1 MIRLIFLFS
10 VVILNLISVRIHA
23 DDAIRLIEPA
33 QLLLI
38 GKQISYLE
46 DANGELGIRDIL
58 KSENQQRFI
67 RHDKNVF
74 NRPGTPSSFWFKITA
89 QNHSGEDAWLEVGS
103 NYAWYIDF
111 YTPDSLGQ
119 YNEVIEMGTMR
130 PDDSKL
136 YDVNFFWL
144 PLNKANDKISKIY
157 YLRVVS
163 GLTFELPL
171 QIGTIRSL
179 SKNKDINDFLTAG
192 FLGILI
198 IMLLYNAFIYLSTKD
213 HIYFFYLGYLLFM
226 AVSMPYANGYPFIEK
241 LNFLFFNKEWWN
253 NYFVVWHSPV
263 YFFIGT
269 FCIRYLNLAQNAPK
283 IRRLIQLEILIISG
297 VFPVLNLLGVKF
309 VDLVNPLQVFIL
321 LLYLTCLITG
331 YYITFKGI
339 KQAYFYVIAWSFMI
353 ALMFVFFGVINGFL
367 PYNPFTRNALYFG
380 VAIEVWLFSLALGD
394 RLNVLQ
400 TEKNQIKAENLK
412 IIKNQNEVLESKV
425 RNRTQELEA
434 ANEELIQSNEELMLT
449 TEQLDAQGQRLT
461 ELNHTKDRLFA
472 IISHDL
478 RSPINS
484 LKGLMSLMWGQ
495 NISTEEFFK
504 FSKSIKHGIEH
515 AHFMLNNLLDWSNSQ
530 FHGMKTNP
538 QHIEL
543 VGMALENQLLLQELS
558 QNKNIRIIIDIEND
572 IKVYA
577 DVDHVNLV
585 IRNLLSNA
593 LKFTEAG
600 GEVRLSATCKDTYC
614 EISVADT
621 GIGMSV
627 QLLENLF
634 NKQSS
639 NSHTGTDG
647 EKGVGLG
654 LILCKD
660 FVEKNGGKIWVESK
674 EGEGTTFYFTLPLTA
689 TKQD

>member
-10 VVILNLISVRIHA
+10 VVVLNLLSVRVYA
-23 DDAIRLIEPA
+23 DDAIRLIEPE

-46 DANGELGIRDIL
+46 DASGELEIRDIL
-58 KSENQQRFI
+58 KPENQQRFI
-67 RHDKNVF
+67 KQDKDVF
-74 NRPGTPSSFWFKITA
+74 NRPGTPSAYWFKITA
-89 QNHSGEDAWLEVGS
+89 QNHCGEDAWLEVGS

-111 YTPDSLGQ
+111 YTPDDGGQ
-119 YNEVIEMGTMR
+119 YHDVIQTGTMR

-144 PLNKANDKISKIY
+144 PLNKANDKISKTY
-157 YLRVVS
+157 YIRVVS

-226 AVSMPYANGYPFIEK
+226 AISMPYANGYPFIEK

-253 NYFVVWHSPV
+253 NYFVLWHSPV

-283 IRRLIQLEILIISG
+283 FRRLIQLEMLVISG
-297 VFPVLNLLGVKF
+297 VFPLLTLLGFKF
-309 VDLVNPLQVFIL
+309 IQLVNPIQVSIL

-353 ALMFVFFGVINGFL
+353 ALTFVFFAVINGFL
-367 PYNPFTRNALYFG
+367 PFNPFTRNTLYFG
-380 VAIEVWLFSLALGD
+380 VAIEVWFFSLALGN

-400 TEKNQIKAENLK
+400 TEKNEIKSENLK
-412 IIKNQNEVLESKV
+412 IIKDQNEELERNV
-425 RNRTQELEA
+425 RYRTQELEA

-449 TEQLDAQGQRLT
+449 TEQLDAQGQQLK
-461 ELNHTKDRLFA
+461 ELNQTKDRLFA

-484 LKGLMSLMWGQ
+484 LKGLMSLMYGQ
-495 NISTEEFFK
+495 NISTEEFIK

-515 AHFMLNNLLDWSNSQ
+515 AHFMLNNLLDWANSQ

-543 VGMALENQLLLQELS
+543 VALALENKLLFQEVS
-558 QNKNIRIIIDIEND
+558 QNKNIQIIIDIESD

-577 DVDHVNLV
+577 DEDHVNLV
-585 IRNLLSNA
+585 LRNLLSNA

-600 GEVRLSATCKDTYC
+600 GEVRLNATGKDTYC

-634 NKQSS
+634 NKQFS

-654 LILCKD
+654 LFLVKD
-660 FVEKNGGKIWVESK
+660 FVEKNGGKIRVESK
-674 EGEGTTFYFTLPLTA
+674 EGEGTTFYFTLPLNA

>member
-1 MIRLIFLFS
+1 MIRLIFIFF
-10 VVILNLISVRIHA
+10 VIILNLFPLGAQA
-23 DDAIRLIEPA
+23 DDAIQLTEPA

-46 DANGELGIRDIL
+46 DASGELGIKDIL
-58 KSENQQRFI
+58 KFEKQQRFI
-67 RHDKNVF
+67 KHDKDVF
-74 NRPGTPSSFWFKITA
+74 SRPGTPSAYWFKITI
-89 QNHSGEDAWLEVGS
+89 QNHCGEDAWLEVGS

-111 YTPDSLGQ
+111 YTPEDGGQ
-119 YNEVIEMGTMR
+119 YHDVIETGTMR
-130 PDDSKL
+130 PDESKL

-144 PLNKANDKISKIY
+144 PLNKANNKISKTY
-157 YLRVVS
+157 YIRVVS

-192 FLGILI
+192 FVGILI
-198 IMLLYNAFIYLSTKD
+198 IMLLYNAFIYLSTND

-226 AVSMPYANGYPFIEK
+226 AISMPYANGYPFIEK
-241 LNFLFFNKEWWN
+241 INFLFLNKEWWN
-253 NYFVVWHSPV
+253 NYFILWHSPV

-283 IRRLIQLEILIISG
+283 IRRLIQLEMLIISG
-297 VFPVLNLLGVKF
+297 VFPLLTLLGFKF
-309 VDLVNPLQVFIL
+309 IQLVNPIQFCIL

-353 ALMFVFFGVINGFL
+353 ALTFVFFAVINGFL
-367 PYNPFTRNALYFG
+367 PFNPITRNTLYFG

-400 TEKNQIKAENLK
+400 KDKDSIKAENLK
-412 IIKNQNEVLESKV
+412 IIKDQNEILESKV
-425 RNRTQELEA
+425 RYRTQELEA

-449 TEQLDAQGQRLT
+449 TEQLDTQGQQLK
-461 ELNHTKDRLFA
+461 ELIHTKDRLFA

-495 NISTEEFFK
+495 NISAEEFFK
-504 FSKSIKHGIEH
+504 FSKNLKHGIEH
-515 AHFMLNNLLDWSNSQ
+515 AHFMLNNLLDWANSQ
-530 FHGMKTNP
+530 FHGMKTKP
-538 QHIEL
+538 KQVEL
-543 VGMALENQLLLQELS
+543 AALAFENKLLLQDLS
-558 QNKNIRIIIDIEND
+558 QNKNIQIIIDIESD
-572 IKVYA
+572 IEVYA
-577 DVDHVNLV
+577 DEDHVNLV

-593 LKFTEAG
+593 LKFTETG
-600 GEVRLSATCKDTYC
+600 GEVRLCATIKNKYC

-621 GIGMSV
+621 GIGMSE
-627 QLLENLF
+627 QLLKNLF
-634 NKQSS
+634 NEQSS
-639 NSHTGTDG
+639 NSHMGTDG

-674 EGEGTTFYFTLPLTA
+674 EGKGTTFYFTLPLNA
-689 TKQD
+689 AKQD

>member
-1 MIRLIFLFS
+1 MIRLLFVFLFI
-10 VVILNLISVRIHA
+10 ILNLFSPGAQA
-23 DDAIRLIEPA
+23 DDAIRINDPGE
-33 QLLLI
+33 LLLI

-46 DANGELGIRDIL
+46 DASGEFGIKDIM
-58 KSENQQRFI
+58 KPENQDRFI
-67 RHDKNVF
+67 KQENDVF
-74 NRPGTPSSFWFKITA
+74 SRPGTPSAFWFKITI
-89 QNHSGEDAWLEVGS
+89 QNHCVEDAWLEVGS

-111 YTPDSLGQ
+111 YSPDSLGQ
-119 YNEVIEMGTMR
+119 YNELIEMGTMR
-130 PDDSKL
+130 PEDSKL

-144 PLNKANDKISKIY
+144 PINEANDNTSKTY

-198 IMLLYNAFIYLSTKD
+198 IMLLYNAFIYHSTKD
-213 HIYFFYLGYLLFM
+213 HIYLSYLGYLLFM

-283 IRRLIQLEILIISG
+283 IRRLIQLEMLIISG
-297 VFPVLNLLGVKF
+297 VFPLLNLLGVKF
-309 VDLVNPLQVFIL
+309 VELVNPLQAAIL
-321 LLYLTCLITG
+321 LLYLSCLITG
-331 YYITFKGI
+331 YYITFKRI
-339 KQAYFYVIAWSFMI
+339 KQAYFYVIAWTFMI
-353 ALMFVFFGVINGFL
+353 ALTFIFFGVINGFF
-367 PYNPFTRNALYFG
+367 PFNPFTRNALYFG

-394 RLNVLQ
+394 RLKVLQ
-400 TEKNQIKAENLK
+400 KEKDDIRAENLK
-412 IIKNQNEVLESKV
+412 IIKEQNEVLESKV
-425 RNRTQELEA
+425 RYRTQALEG
-434 ANEELIQSNEELMLT
+434 ANEELIQTNEELLLT
-449 TEQLDAQGQRLT
+449 TEQLDAQGQELK
-461 ELNHTKDRLFA
+461 ELNQTKDRLFA

-484 LKGLMSLMWGQ
+484 LKGLMSLMWGK

-504 FSKSIKHGIEH
+504 FSKKLKHGIEH
-515 AHFMLNNLLDWSNSQ
+515 AHFMLHNLLDWANSQ

-538 QHIEL
+538 QYLEL
-543 VGMALENQLLLQELS
+543 VVLALENQLLFQEVS
-558 QNKNIRIIIDIEND
+558 QNKNIQIIIDIEID

-577 DVDHVNLV
+577 DEDHVNLLL
-585 IRNLLSNA
+585 RNLLSNA
-593 LKFTEAG
+593 LKFTEAEG
-600 GEVRLSATCKDTYC
+600 VVRICAKSIEKYC

-627 QLLENLF
+627 ALVENLF
-634 NKQSS
+634 NTLSGHSQE
-639 NSHTGTDG
+639 GTNG

-654 LILCKD
+654 LTLCKE
-660 FVEKNGGKIWVESK
+660 FVEKNGGIIRVESK
-674 EGEGTTFYFTLPLTA
+674 EGEGTTFYFTLPLNA
-689 TKQD
+689 PAQD